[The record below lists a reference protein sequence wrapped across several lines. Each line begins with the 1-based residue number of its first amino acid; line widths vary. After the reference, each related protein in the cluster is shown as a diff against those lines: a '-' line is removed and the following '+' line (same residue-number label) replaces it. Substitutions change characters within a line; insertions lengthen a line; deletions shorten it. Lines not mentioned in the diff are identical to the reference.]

1 MFLGA
6 WNLAFDIWCLRIGAL
21 SSFLADIALPVPLDR
36 TFTYTV
42 PADLG
47 SLVARGKRVLVPF
60 GSKYLTGIIV
70 GFPSRTDVTG
80 LKAIRDVFDAT
91 PTFSE
96 EMLTLTKWIGEYY
109 FAPWGEVLRAA
120 TPQGL
125 SLESKQ
131 MVEAVPGMV
140 EKALEATKKKA
151 PKQHAVLRLLAA
163 EGPIRADRI
172 AARTN
177 TKSVHA
183 LLVSMEAQG
192 WIHIEEQV
200 EHPKAKPRKE
210 KFVELTDAGT
220 SAASAE
226 QSGLRE
232 KQQNV
237 LEALRLAS
245 EPLAVKKLLKQ
256 AGVSTSMLAT
266 LAKNGLVRFIMRE
279 VLRASAYDNVEPAVP
294 VTLNSHQQAA
304 LGRITAAL
312 MEGKYKTF
320 LLHGVTGSG
329 KTQVYIESI
338 RAILPMGKTAIV
350 LVPEISLTPQTVR
363 RFKAHFGAQVAV
375 MHSQMSVG
383 ERFDAWR
390 QARDGQAR
398 IVIGPRS
405 AVFAPLRNI
414 GLIVVDE
421 EHEGSY
427 KQYDATPRYHARDVA
442 IVRASQEK
450 AVVVLGSATP
460 SVESYYNA
468 TRGKYELLELPERV
482 DAATMPIIDI
492 VDMTRER
499 RERFEALKKEVKQT
513 GKEFPKR
520 LPVTSISRLLED
532 QIRRRLERSEGV
544 ILLQNRR
551 GFSHVVEC
559 FDCGYVERCDNCD
572 VTLTFHATKK
582 HLRCHYCGFVK
593 KPPTVC
599 PSCGSIEIRMHAF
612 GTQQVQEELAGLFPT
627 ATLLR
632 MDRDTTT
639 RKGSHD
645 RILGQFGEGRAD
657 ILLGTQMVAKGLD
670 FPRVTLVGVISAD
683 TQMLLP
689 DFRAAEDT
697 FQLLTQVSGRAGRS
711 TLAGEVVIQTLQPEH
726 YSLKHVVAHDF
737 RGFYEEELA
746 FRRQLDYPP
755 FSRIVLLEFTGER
768 ETDVQHHARKFAEFL
783 SHHNTQKAFVVL
795 GPADAAILKIR
806 NRFRKHVV
814 IKDLKVHDPSGAVL
828 RSAIQGSMKE
838 YESSALAAS
847 KGVRI
852 VVDVDPQGMM

>member
-1 MFLGA
+1 
-6 WNLAFDIWCLRIGAL
+6 
-21 SSFLADIALPVPLDR
+21 
-36 TFTYTV
+36 
-42 PADLG
+42 
-47 SLVARGKRVLVPF
+47 
-60 GSKYLTGIIV
+60 
-70 GFPSRTDVTG
+70 
-80 LKAIRDVFDAT
+80 
-91 PTFSE
+91 
-96 EMLTLTKWIGEYY
+96 
-109 FAPWGEVLRAA
+109 
-120 TPQGL
+120 
-125 SLESKQ
+125 
-131 MVEAVPGMV
+131 
-140 EKALEATKKKA
+140 
-151 PKQHAVLRLLAA
+151 
-163 EGPIRADRI
+163 
-172 AARTN
+172 
-177 TKSVHA
+177 
-183 LLVSMEAQG
+183 MEAQG

-645 RILGQFGEGRAD
+645 RILSQFGEGRAD

-783 SHHNTQKAFVVL
+783 SHHNTQKAFVVI